1 MNGAQQHRKI
11 HINLAEFRILSDW
24 ADRPMAHI
32 GYVDGHSRGHIRGW
46 AIDLDAPGHCVMV
59 SVEAGRGVEPRQVRA
74 DRYRADVHKQG
85 IGDGYCGFAVPT
97 KYFDRSARIRFL
109 CGQPLRELGRFSF
122 GAARPKATTFRKGAF
137 VLRLDRRP
145 ASAGLTGWALNRQ
158 DLEQRRRLLL
168 CANGHILAT
177 QTATLFREDSL
188 PEGGDGL
195 HGFSLPPVDASSGL
209 AIVDAVTGT
218 AFDLG

>member
-1 MNGAQQHRKI
+1 
-11 HINLAEFRILSDW
+11 
-24 ADRPMAHI
+24 MAHI

-46 AIDLDAPGHCVMV
+46 AIDLDAPGTCVIV
-59 SVEAGRGVEPRQVRA
+59 RVEAGRGAEPTRVRA

-85 IGDGYCGFAVPT
+85 IGNGYCGFAVPA
-97 KYFDRSARIRFL
+97 KYFDRSASVRFL
-109 CGQPLRELGRFSF
+109 CGQPERELGRFSF
-122 GAARPKATTFRKGAF
+122 RTPRPKATTFRKGAL

-145 ASAGLTGWALNRQ
+145 TTAGLTGWALNRN

-168 CANGHILAT
+168 CANGQILAT

-209 AIVDAVTGT
+209 AIVDASTGT
-218 AFDLG
+218 AIDLG

>member
-1 MNGAQQHRKI
+1 
-11 HINLAEFRILSDW
+11 
-24 ADRPMAHI
+24 MAHI
-32 GYVDGHSRGHIRGW
+32 GYVDGHSRGQIRGW
-46 AIDLDAPGHCVMV
+46 AIDPEAPRRRVVIH
-59 SVEAGRGVEPRQVRA
+59 VEATCGAALRPVLA

-85 IGDGYCGFAVPT
+85 IGDGYCGFTVAA
-97 KYFDRSARIRFL
+97 KYFDASARVRFL

-122 GAARPKATTFRKGAF
+122 RAARPKPTVFKRGPL
-137 VLRLDRRP
+137 VLKVDRRP
-145 ASAGLTGWALNRQ
+145 AAVGLTGWALHRQ

-177 QTATLFREDSL
+177 QMATLFRDDSL

-195 HGFSLPPVDASSGL
+195 HGFSLPPVDASSGM
-209 AIVDAVTGT
+209 AIVDASTGT